1 MRIILTFEKKSQ
13 STGTQ
18 NRPNHVKRQREK
30 GEEKV
35 SSDFSKFPISERE
48 KMSADGTVKGVGFTL
63 KFAVTSLC
71 LAKHRNDDVS
81 ESLLA
86 SVENLSLEISF
97 DQNVIAMENI
107 TTDEFGQMRNC
118 LGAAM
123 SIEASS
129 NEEFA
134 DKLATHPIVF
144 RLIQRSDVEIGS
156 QTLRPSDC
164 FVKSTKSETF
174 SCATLCKRVNIIG
187 GDGRVNAKL
196 SLILLIEKTSQAAA
210 ATVGGMED
218 VKMKTTIQPLANSN
232 KVNPTAVEMCHRRK
246 IEKVSCSSSSSS
258 ALSRMAINIPQKS
271 IKRVCSKC
279 FDDLSVLPGDA
290 KCPKCSY
297 HRRVHDE
304 IAHSKRLD
312 EKMRALENVNI
323 QKCIKLALEEL
334 LGGDRQQ
341 HLMKK
346 SSQRVEA
353 ICRTERNRHSSRKS
367 NFTTLKKGKK
377 SRKVQKRR

>member
-1 MRIILTFEKKSQ
+1 
-13 STGTQ
+13 
-18 NRPNHVKRQREK
+18 
-30 GEEKV
+30 
-35 SSDFSKFPISERE
+35 
-48 KMSADGTVKGVGFTL
+48 MSADGTVKGVGFTL

-81 ESLLA
+81 DSLLA

-107 TTDEFGQMRNC
+107 TTDELGQMRNC
-118 LGAAM
+118 LGAGM

-210 ATVGGMED
+210 ATLVGGMDD
-218 VKMKTTIQPLANSN
+218 VKLKTTTQPLANSN

-246 IEKVSCSSSSSS
+246 IEKVSCTSSSSSS

-304 IAHSKRLD
+304 IAHSKSLD
-312 EKMRALENVNI
+312 EKTRALENVNI

-334 LGGDRQQ
+334 LAGDRQQ

-346 SSQRVEA
+346 SNQRVKA
-353 ICRTERNRHSSRKS
+353 ICRTERNQHCCRKS
-367 NFTTLKKGKK
+367 NFATLKKGKK

>member
-1 MRIILTFEKKSQ
+1 
-13 STGTQ
+13 
-18 NRPNHVKRQREK
+18 
-30 GEEKV
+30 
-35 SSDFSKFPISERE
+35 
-48 KMSADGTVKGVGFTL
+48 MSADGTVKGVGFTL

-81 ESLLA
+81 DSLLA

-107 TTDEFGQMRNC
+107 TTDESGQMRNC
-118 LGAAM
+118 LGAGM

-144 RLIQRSDVEIGS
+144 RLIQPSDVEIGS

-164 FVKSTKSETF
+164 FVNSTKSETF

-196 SLILLIEKTSQAAA
+196 SLILLIEKTSQAAV
-210 ATVGGMED
+210 ATMVGGMDD
-218 VKMKTTIQPLANSN
+218 VKLKTTTEPLANSN

-334 LGGDRQQ
+334 LAGDRQ

-346 SSQRVEA
+346 SSQKVEA
-353 ICRTERNRHSSRKS
+353 ICRTERSRHSCRKS
-367 NFTTLKKGKK
+367 NFTMLKKGKK
-377 SRKVQKRR
+377 SRRVQKRR